1 MKYRKLDSDGDYC
14 FGHGSKDFVQDAEA
28 VAQAVKTNLLLL
40 YGEWWENT
48 TDGLPLFQN
57 ILGQPGA
64 PGNLQAVDLLVR
76 ARIAKTSGV
85 KQIKSFSSSYEN
97 RKYSLSVTVTMN
109 SGDHATVEVS
119 Y

>member
-1 MKYRKLDSDGDYC
+1 MKYRKLDPDGDYT
-14 FGHGSKDFVQDAEA
+14 FGGGSGDFLEGAEA

-48 TDGLPLFQN
+48 TEGLPLFQN
-57 ILGQPGA
+57 ILGQPGT

-85 KQIKSFSSSYEN
+85 KRIKSFSSSYEN
-97 RKYSLSVTVTMN
+97 RKYSLNVTITTS
-109 SGDHATVEVS
+109 SGDDATVEVS